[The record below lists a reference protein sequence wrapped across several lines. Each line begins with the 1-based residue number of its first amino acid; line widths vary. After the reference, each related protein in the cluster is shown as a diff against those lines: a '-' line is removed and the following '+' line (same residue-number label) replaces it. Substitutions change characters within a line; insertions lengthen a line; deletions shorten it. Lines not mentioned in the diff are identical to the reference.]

1 MLKPVKTKTAC
12 ASGGTFALIA
22 SRICF
27 EFARTD

>member
-1 MLKPVKTKTAC
+1 MLRKIQKQKIR
-12 ASGGTFALIA
+12 ASGGTFALVA